1 MTFFTSLTGLN
12 AAQTEL
18 SALSNNIAN
27 VNTSGF
33 KRSRV
38 EFADI
43 VNRSP
48 TQAANRVAGAGVSVA
63 AVTQQFAQGGVQT
76 TSSSLDLMIGGPGFF
91 LVKGGAD
98 RGDSLALSRN
108 GAFQVDANRFVVDN
122 EGRRLQVLPVTP
134 DGAVTGVG
142 AAALRPLQIPTVS
155 GVPAATTEVRIIA
168 NLPAS
173 APFPIASFDRTNPA
187 SYTAATSTT
196 VFDAD
201 GQASNVTLFFRRKE
215 NPDPLS
221 TDKIWEVRAFQGETE
236 IAPDNPPIP
245 LELVFSEDG
254 ALLSPPGP
262 VPFNTGFSIDLGG
275 STQFD
280 QPYRVSFSEQ
290 NGYAPGRLE
299 GVGVDLRGIV
309 RATFS
314 NGEVIAIGKVALGN
328 VPNPQGLRQNGNVSW
343 LLAQSSGPLE
353 VGEAG
358 QDGFGT
364 ITGGALER
372 SNVDLTE
379 ELVGLINAQR
389 TFQANAKA
397 IDTAASLLQT
407 IVNLRSS

>member
-18 SALSNNIAN
+18 SSLANNIAN

-48 TQAANRVAGAGVSVA
+48 TQAAGRVAGAGVAVA
-63 AVTQQFAQGGVQT
+63 AVTQQFAQGGAQT
-76 TSSSLDLMIGGPGFF
+76 TSSALDLMIGGPGFF
-91 LVKGGAD
+91 LVRGGGD
-98 RGDSLALSRN
+98 RADSLVLSRN
-108 GAFQVDANRFVVDN
+108 GAFQIDAERYVVDN

-134 DGAVTGVG
+134 DGAVTGTG
-142 AAALRPLQIPTVS
+142 AAALRPLRIPATS
-155 GVPAATTEVRIIA
+155 GLPRATTEVRVIA

-173 APFPIASFDRTNPA
+173 APVPLAGFDRNDPS
-187 SYTAATSTT
+187 SYTAANSVTVYDAEGRASTL
-196 VFDAD
+196 
-201 GQASNVTLFFRRKE
+201 TLYYRRIE

-221 TDKIWEVRAFQGETE
+221 TDKWWEVRAFRDDVEVSPSG
-236 IAPDNPPIP
+236 PPVP
-245 LELVFSEDG
+245 LQLVFNADG
-254 ALLSPPGP
+254 VLTSPAAPT
-262 VPFNTGFSIDLGG
+262 PFGAGFSLDVAGT
-275 STQFD
+275 TQLDRPFA
-280 QPYRVSFSEQ
+280 VSFSDQ

-299 GVGVDLRGIV
+299 GVGVGLDGLV

-314 NGEVIAIGKVALGN
+314 NGEVVAIGKVALGN

-343 LLAQSSGPLE
+343 MLAQSSGPLE

-358 QDGFGT
+358 ADGFGT

-389 TFQANAKA
+389 TFQANARA
-397 IDTAASLLQT
+397 IDTASALLQT
-407 IVNLRSS
+407 IVNLRST